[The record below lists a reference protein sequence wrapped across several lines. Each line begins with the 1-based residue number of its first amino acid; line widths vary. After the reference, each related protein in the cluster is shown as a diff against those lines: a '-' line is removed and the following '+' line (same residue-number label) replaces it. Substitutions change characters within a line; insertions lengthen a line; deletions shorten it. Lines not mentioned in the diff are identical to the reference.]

1 MTHSHITLLLTCL
14 PISMIPRNTNV
25 PPAVSVFSSV
35 LAPATILIV
44 APVPAS
50 TASVS
55 PVTFALSSLSRSR
68 SVPKMRRNVS
78 LWSGVGRISVLA

>member
-1 MTHSHITLLLTCL
+1 
-14 PISMIPRNTNV
+14 MIPRNTNV

-35 LAPATILIV
+35 LAPATVLIV

-50 TASVS
+50 TASLS
-55 PVTFALSSLSRSR
+55 PVTFALSSLCRSR